1 MKSLYRFALLGC
13 LALPGC
19 LYAHVRGPLD
29 TDLAV
34 TKLGAKTGTSSAQS
48 ILGLVAWG
56 DASSATAARNGGIN
70 TLNHMDFEEFVILGF
85 IYQKHTTIVYG
96 D

>member
-1 MKSLYRFALLGC
+1 MKSLCRIALFGF

-19 LYAHVRGPLD
+19 IYAHVRGPLD
-29 TDLAV
+29 TDLAT
-34 TKLGAKTGTSSAQS
+34 TKLGAKTGTASAQS
-48 ILGLVAWG
+48 ILGLFAWG
-56 DASSATAARNGGIN
+56 DASSAAAARNGGIT
-70 TLNHMDFEEFVILGF
+70 TLNHMDLEEFVILGF